1 METLTYLKFLLC
13 CNAQDFSCKIDPVA
27 TSSAWIGNYLE
38 NSMTQV
44 EGVGGNFFE
53 SLTDYKSETQ

>member
-1 METLTYLKFLLC
+1 M
-13 CNAQDFSCKIDPVA
+13 

-44 EGVGGNFFE
+44 EGVGEIFFE
-53 SLTDYKSETQ
+53 SLTDYKSDTLATNIE